1 MEDLQLRRSLAAD
14 PPANDARCI
23 AGTLH
28 MLALPSAETLA
39 AFVADPRFMLAAGVA
54 LLSGLVRG
62 FSGFGSALIYIPLV
76 SAIYEPR
83 IGVVTLLLID
93 FACGTPFAIRESRRC
108 NWAQL
113 LPVTLGAVLCIP
125 LGTLALQYADP
136 VLLRWIMAAL
146 VLLLLSVLASG
157 WRYQVTPRLPY
168 SLAAGALSGLGAGAV
183 QIAAPPVLI
192 YWLGG
197 KNSAVTIRANLMVYF
212 ILLEIVSITTYS
224 MHGLFS
230 ADLVLLSLLLGPLF
244 IVAMAAGAW
253 MFRDSAEQT
262 YRRIAYL
269 ITAVSA
275 ILALPLFDELF
286 R

>member
-1 MEDLQLRRSLAAD
+1 MF
-14 PPANDARCI
+14 
-23 AGTLH
+23 
-28 MLALPSAETLA
+28 ALPNAETIMTI
-39 AFVADPRFMLAAGVA
+39 VADPRFALAAAVA
-54 LLSGLVRG
+54 ILSGLVRG

-93 FACGTPFAIRESRRC
+93 FACGTPFAIREASRC
-108 NWAQL
+108 NWKQL
-113 LPVTLGAVLCIP
+113 LPVTLGAVVCIP
-125 LGTLALQYADP
+125 LGALALQYADP

-146 VLLLLSVLASG
+146 VLLLLSVLVSG
-157 WRYQVTPRLPY
+157 WRYHVTPRLPY
-168 SLAAGALSGLGAGAV
+168 SLAAGAVSGLGAGAV

-197 KNSAVTIRANLMVYF
+197 QSSTVIIRANLMVYF

-224 MHGLFS
+224 MRGLFS
-230 ADLVLLSLLLGPLF
+230 ADIVLLSVLLGPLF
-244 IVAMAAGAW
+244 ILAMAAGAW

-269 ITAVSA
+269 ITALSA

>member
-1 MEDLQLRRSLAAD
+1 MFALPADSLAA
-14 PPANDARCI
+14 
-23 AGTLH
+23 T
-28 MLALPSAETLA
+28 
-39 AFVADPRFMLAAGVA
+39 VADPRFALAAAVA

-93 FACGTPFAIRESRRC
+93 FVCGAPFAIREARRC

-113 LPVTLGAVLCIP
+113 LPITLAAVVCIP

-136 VLLRWIMAAL
+136 ALLRWTMAAL
-146 VLLLLSVLASG
+146 IMLLLSVLASG
-157 WRYQVTPRLPY
+157 WRYRVTPRLPY
-168 SLAAGALSGLGAGAV
+168 SLSAGALSGLGAGAV

-197 KNSAVTIRANLMVYF
+197 QTSTITIRANLMVYF
-212 ILLEIVSITTYS
+212 ILLEIVSITIYS
-224 MHGLFS
+224 LRGLFVPEIF
-230 ADLVLLSLLLGPLF
+230 ALALLLGPLF

-275 ILALPLFDELF
+275 ILALPLFDEIF

>member
-1 MEDLQLRRSLAAD
+1 MFALPGAESLAEA
-14 PPANDARCI
+14 
-23 AGTLH
+23 
-28 MLALPSAETLA
+28 
-39 AFVADPRFMLAAGVA
+39 VADPRFALAVGVA
-54 LLSGLVRG
+54 ILSGLVRG

-93 FACGTPFAIRESRRC
+93 FVCGTPFAIREARRC

-113 LPVTLGAVLCIP
+113 LPVTLGAVICIP

-157 WRYQVTPRLPY
+157 WRYRVTPRLPY
-168 SLAAGALSGLGAGAV
+168 SLAAGAASGLGAGAV

-197 KNSAVTIRANLMVYF
+197 QSSAVTIRANLMVYF
-212 ILLEIVSITTYS
+212 ILLEIVSIATYS
-224 MHGLFS
+224 TRGLFTPDIF
-230 ADLVLLSLLLGPLF
+230 ALSLLLGPLF

-253 MFRDSAEQT
+253 MFRDSAEET

-275 ILALPLFDELF
+275 ILALPLFDEIF

>member
-1 MEDLQLRRSLAAD
+1 MF
-14 PPANDARCI
+14 
-23 AGTLH
+23 
-28 MLALPSAETLA
+28 ALPNAETIMTI
-39 AFVADPRFMLAAGVA
+39 VADPRFPLATAVA
-54 LLSGLVRG
+54 ILSGLVRG

-93 FACGTPFAIRESRRC
+93 FACGTPFAIREASRC
-108 NWAQL
+108 NWKQL
-113 LPVTLGAVLCIP
+113 LPVTLGAVVCIP
-125 LGTLALQYADP
+125 LGALALQYADP
-136 VLLRWIMAAL
+136 VLLRWIMAVL

-157 WRYQVTPRLPY
+157 WRYHVTPRLPY
-168 SLAAGALSGLGAGAV
+168 SLAAGAVSGLGAGAV

-197 KNSAVTIRANLMVYF
+197 QSSTVIIRANLMVYF

-224 MHGLFS
+224 MRGLFS
-230 ADLVLLSLLLGPLF
+230 ADIVLLSVLLGPLF
-244 IVAMAAGAW
+244 ILAMAAGAW

-269 ITAVSA
+269 ITALSA